1 MKTLLAKIMVCF
13 MKEPT
18 DIEVLKAIAF
28 KKHSPYSHK
37 IPFWNLNNQDLLE
50 AYAKHRKNV
59 YVLAFPWGG
68 Y

>member
-1 MKTLLAKIMVCF
+1 